1 MSASLLAFFI
11 LKIVTIIMTA
21 KARPRRLINVKVAAT
36 AALLSQKC
44 VAEDVLF
51 EDNPVEEGSAVD

>member
-1 MSASLLAFFI
+1 MSASLLAFFL

-36 AALLSQKC
+36 AALLSQK
-44 VAEDVLF
+44 L
-51 EDNPVEEGSAVD
+51 